1 MTATTLSRPRRMRIP
16 RPSGRVSRGQT
27 LFMALTGLI
36 ALHVI
41 DDSFL
46 QPQPG
51 TSAADHLVSGFV
63 PLAALALAAVLYPR
77 VRGGWQGAIALLV
90 GFSGIVVGIEAV
102 YYTSK
107 VGASGDDFTGLL
119 ALGAGVTLAGFG
131 LVHLWR
137 TRRRHGGLVR
147 RSARRAGIAVASVVG
162 AFLVLIPLGYAYV
175 ATHVARPPVEEIDL
189 GTADV
194 EDVELHTSDDLTLQG
209 SYVPSKNGAAVIVAF
224 GRKGSQDKAR
234 MLARHGYGV
243 LIFDRRGEGESDGD
257 PNPYA
262 WGGGEKDIVAAVEF
276 LEERPDVDPERIG
289 GVGLSVGGETFLQ
302 AAARHDEI
310 KAVVS
315 EGATARSGSELAS
328 VEGSPRR
335 AALGQPRR
343 QRRHGR
349 VLERQPP
356 GASDRPGRRDC
367 AAGDVPDLGAE
378 RRPRRG
384 ALQPRVLPRRGRSE
398 GPMGGP
404 RRRARGRS
412 GGAPARVRA
421 PGDALPRSRAPRLER
436 RGARVGVLAHQ
447 VGDQVDRPGGEHAA
461 VRAGE
466 LAGPRERGKRVGD
479 GLGRRAAELLLE
491 RRERGR

>member
-1 MTATTLSRPRRMRIP
+1 
-16 RPSGRVSRGQT
+16 
-27 LFMALTGLI
+27 MALTGLI

-51 TSAADHLVSGFV
+51 TIAGRSPGQRSRAAGRTRAGRGRSIRAC
-63 PLAALALAAVLYPR
+63 AAAGRRRL
-77 VRGGWQGAIALLV
+77 ALLV
-90 GFSGIVVGIEAV
+90 GFSGIVVGIEGA

-107 VGASGDDFTGLL
+107 VGPSGDDFTGLL
-119 ALGAGVTLAGFG
+119 ALAAGVALVGFG
-131 LVHLWR
+131 VVHLWT

-147 RSARRAGIAVASVVG
+147 RSARRAGIAVASVLG
-162 AFLVLIPLGYAYV
+162 TLLVLVPLGYAYV
-175 ATHVARPPVEEIDL
+175 ATHVARPPVEDIDL

-257 PNPYA
+257 PNPYG
-262 WGGGEKDIVAAVEF
+262 WDGGEKDIVAAVEF

-328 VEGSPRR
+328 IEGS
-335 AALGQPRR
+335 QP
-343 QRRHGR
+343 G
-349 VLERQPP
+349 PP
-356 GASDRPGRRDC
+356 GSTTWSPPARPSSRT
-367 AAGDVPDLGAE
+367 
-378 RRPRRG
+378 
-384 ALQPRVLPRRGRSE
+384 
-398 GPMGGP
+398 
-404 RRRARGRS
+404 RARPS
-412 GGAPARVRA
+412 T
-421 PGDALPRSRAPRLER
+421 
-436 RGARVGVLAHQ
+436 
-447 VGDQVDRPGGEHAA
+447 
-461 VRAGE
+461 
-466 LAGPRERGKRVGD
+466 
-479 GLGRRAAELLLE
+479 
-491 RRERGR
+491 

>member
-1 MTATTLSRPRRMRIP
+1 MTATTLSRPRRLRIR

-63 PLAALALAAVLYPR
+63 PLAALALAAALYPR
-77 VRGGWQGAIALLV
+77 VRGGRQGAIALLV

-162 AFLVLIPLGYAYV
+162 TFLVLIPLGYSYV

-276 LEERPDVDPERIG
+276 LQERPDVDPERIG

-328 VEGSPRR
+328 VEGS
-335 AALGQPRR
+335 QPMPLLINYVVSA
-343 QRRHGR
+343 GTA
-349 VLERQPP
+349 VFTNASPP
-356 GASDRPGRRDC
+356 EH
-367 AAGDVPDLGAE
+367 LI
-378 RRPRRG
+378 
-384 ALQPRVLPRRGRSE
+384 
-398 GPMGGP
+398 
-404 RRRARGRS
+404 
-412 GGAPARVRA
+412 
-421 PGDALPRSRAPRLER
+421 
-436 RGARVGVLAHQ
+436 
-447 VGDQVDRPGGEHAA
+447 DQVDEIAPRAMFLISAPSADPDEERFNRAYYRAAGGPKALWE
-461 VRAGE
+461 VRDAGHVGAQE
-466 LAGPRERGKRVGD
+466 AHPREY
-479 GLGRRAAELLLE
+479 E
-491 RRERGR
+491 RRVTRFLDRALLD